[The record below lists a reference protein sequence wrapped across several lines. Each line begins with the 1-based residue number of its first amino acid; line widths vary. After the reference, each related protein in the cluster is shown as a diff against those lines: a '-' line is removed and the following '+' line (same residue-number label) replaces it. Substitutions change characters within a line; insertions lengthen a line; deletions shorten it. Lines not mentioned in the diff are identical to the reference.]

1 MQYVVKR
8 DGREVSFNSV
18 KIATA
23 IKKAS
28 DEVGEKLKESELLDI
43 VKKVINYIEDLGKE
57 KVTVEEIQNLV
68 EKSLLVKGY
77 ENIKIAYSSYRK
89 ERTKVRE
96 IKSDLMRA
104 IEKIGIETDR
114 DNANVG
120 NNFSSKLLRI
130 ASESNKW
137 HNLAM
142 MPKHLAKA
150 HENGDLY
157 YHDLDSY
164 NLTTNCLHIPT
175 KEILERG
182 FNTGYGTI
190 KIPKRIETAAELS
203 CILLQS
209 TQNDMFG
216 GQSHPDF
223 DNDMAVFVEPTRNE
237 IKLELEELGLDK
249 NKIEELTEKKLRK
262 KVHQAMQGVIYNLNT
277 MHSRAGSQVPFSSI
291 NLGIPY
297 SKDAALIC
305 EVFLLEYEKG
315 LGKGE
320 QPIFPNIIF
329 RVKEGVNREPED
341 KYYYL
346 YKLACRVAAKRMN
359 PTFMNI
365 DADFNKEYYDMGYM
379 PATMGC
385 RTYLMKN
392 VNGEPGCKGR
402 GNIAP
407 VTINLPRIGIQA
419 KGDINEFFNILDK
432 RLNLAKESLMHRYDI
447 LKNLKVKDLPFVAG
461 QGLMKGSEDLSKEDS
476 IEPILK
482 QGTWGIG
489 FIGLAETLIS
499 LIGYH
504 HGENN
509 EAKDLGVKIVSH
521 IRKFIDRVTEET
533 KLNWSC
539 YATPAEGL
547 SGKFI
552 KKDKKVFGT
561 IKGVTDKDY
570 YTNSFH
576 IPVNYPISIKD
587 KIDIEATYHKLCNAG
602 HISYLEVDDR
612 PSGEVI
618 MDILNYA
625 YKNTNIS
632 YIGINFH
639 IRYCKNCGSH
649 LSSNERKCPE
659 CGSGDI
665 QGVSRVTGYL
675 SLDERFGPGKYE
687 ERADRLSHLG
697 NRKNNYKLL

>member
-43 VKKVINYIEDLGKE
+43 VKKVINYIEDLEKE

-68 EKSLLVKGY
+68 EKALLVKGY

-223 DNDMAVFVEPTRNE
+223 DNDMAVFVEPTRKE
-237 IKLELEELGLDK
+237 IKLELEEQ
-249 NKIEELTEKKLRK
+249 I
-262 KVHQAMQGVIYNLNT
+262 
-277 MHSRAGSQVPFSSI
+277 
-291 NLGIPY
+291 
-297 SKDAALIC
+297 
-305 EVFLLEYEKG
+305 
-315 LGKGE
+315 
-320 QPIFPNIIF
+320 
-329 RVKEGVNREPED
+329 
-341 KYYYL
+341 
-346 YKLACRVAAKRMN
+346 
-359 PTFMNI
+359 
-365 DADFNKEYYDMGYM
+365 
-379 PATMGC
+379 
-385 RTYLMKN
+385 
-392 VNGEPGCKGR
+392 
-402 GNIAP
+402 
-407 VTINLPRIGIQA
+407 
-419 KGDINEFFNILDK
+419 
-432 RLNLAKESLMHRYDI
+432 
-447 LKNLKVKDLPFVAG
+447 
-461 QGLMKGSEDLSKEDS
+461 
-476 IEPILK
+476 
-482 QGTWGIG
+482 
-489 FIGLAETLIS
+489 
-499 LIGYH
+499 
-504 HGENN
+504 
-509 EAKDLGVKIVSH
+509 
-521 IRKFIDRVTEET
+521 
-533 KLNWSC
+533 
-539 YATPAEGL
+539 
-547 SGKFI
+547 
-552 KKDKKVFGT
+552 
-561 IKGVTDKDY
+561 
-570 YTNSFH
+570 
-576 IPVNYPISIKD
+576 
-587 KIDIEATYHKLCNAG
+587 
-602 HISYLEVDDR
+602 
-612 PSGEVI
+612 
-618 MDILNYA
+618 
-625 YKNTNIS
+625 
-632 YIGINFH
+632 
-639 IRYCKNCGSH
+639 
-649 LSSNERKCPE
+649 
-659 CGSGDI
+659 
-665 QGVSRVTGYL
+665 
-675 SLDERFGPGKYE
+675 
-687 ERADRLSHLG
+687 
-697 NRKNNYKLL
+697 